1 KSMNHS
7 INRREFLARSGA
19 VLTLAAAGG
28 RSLAADEPRPVRNA
42 SETWGDLPVRA
53 LLLSVPHPAEVSL
66 FCKFIRE
73 VLPKEDV
80 NTLVVRFEYQYKF
93 QSHPELADTN

>member
-1 KSMNHS
+1 MNHS
-7 INRREFLARSGA
+7 MNRREFLTRSGA
-19 VLTLAAAGG
+19 VLTLAAAGSH
-28 RSLAADEPRPVRNA
+28 SLADDGPKPIRATG
-42 SETWGDLPVRA
+42 ETWGDLPVRA
-53 LLLSVPHPAEVSL
+53 LLLSVPHPTDVPL

-93 QSHPELADTN
+93 QSHPELVDS